1 MENKGNIISESD
13 NSTVL
18 TEYKALMRKETAYQ
32 SEAELEKKFIEI
44 LEEQSYE
51 YLKINNEEDLIKNLK
66 EQLEKLNK
74 IKFTDKEWNDLF
86 NNFIANPNDGIIEK
100 TRKIQQDYKYPLQLE
115 NGELIFIY
123 CIKKK
128 VEYMIILSK

>member
-86 NNFIANPNDGIIEK
+86 NNFIANLTME
-100 TRKIQQDYKYPLQLE
+100 
-115 NGELIFIY
+115 
-123 CIKKK
+123 
-128 VEYMIILSK
+128 